1 MIDEDGIT
9 VQFCWLPDEGVTA
22 TVISQQ
28 AYSVTVEYEK
38 HGILYREMFNLED
51 VIFLK
56 EIHIPLER
64 EEPQ

>member
-1 MIDEDGIT
+1 MTEDGIY
-9 VQFCWLPDEGVTA
+9 VQFVWLPDEQVTGL
-22 TVISQQ
+22 VLSQQ
-28 AYSVTVEYEK
+28 AYSVTVEFEK
-38 HGILYREMFNLED
+38 HGILHQEIFDQED

>member
-1 MIDEDGIT
+1 MTEDGIY
-9 VQFCWLPDEGVTA
+9 VQFVWLPDEQVTGL
-22 TVISQQ
+22 VVEQQ
-28 AYSVTVEYEK
+28 AYSVRVRYTK
-38 HGILYREMFNLED
+38 HGILHEEIFDQDD